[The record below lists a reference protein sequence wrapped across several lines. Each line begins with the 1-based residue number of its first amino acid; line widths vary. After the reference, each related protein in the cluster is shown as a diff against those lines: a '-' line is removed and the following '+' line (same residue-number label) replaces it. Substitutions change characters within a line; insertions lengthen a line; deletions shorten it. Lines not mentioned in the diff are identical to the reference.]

1 MKLIWFI
8 IAIQVLL
15 TVIAIVIIGY
25 LIFRR
30 IKLWSPATYSQL
42 WFPGF
47 IFLIRIY
54 FL

>member
-1 MKLIWFI
+1 MEFVWYI

-30 IKLWSPATYSQL
+30 IKLRKKEE
-42 WFPGF
+42 FEK
-47 IFLIRIY
+47 REN
-54 FL
+54 